1 MFVFGTMFCV
11 LCDHQVSKRQ
21 ARRLN
26 GWRYVAVCNGCRD
39 RWQRVG
45 SICARCKTE
54 VLAESDVGVFLEWHT
69 LGHLDC
75 GAARLEDAPA
85 DHMRAHAI

>member
-11 LCDHQVSKRQ
+11 LCDRQ
-21 ARRLN
+21 SRSASTSTPWLAIRRRLQ
-26 GWRYVAVCNGCRD
+26 RCHD
-39 RWQRVG
+39 RWQRMG
-45 SICARCKTE
+45 SICARWKTE

-75 GAARLEDAPA
+75 GAAPLEDAPA
-85 DHMRAHAI
+85 DHMRADAV